1 MMCLFKCPQQILWKK
16 ESQVRIYLGAPVT
29 VEEGAFTLKGLS
41 LKPLNDQHL
50 IPPYSSVYENKG
62 NTCQS
67 QKLDCSMNSPFQY

>member
-1 MMCLFKCPQQILWKK
+1 MSLNVHNKYFGKRNLKSESIWGHQSLLRK
-16 ESQVRIYLGAPVT
+16 EAC
-29 VEEGAFTLKGLS
+29 AFTLKGLS

-67 QKLDCSMNSPFQY
+67 QKLDCSMNSSFQY